1 MSYDH
6 ADNMAWTRI
15 TSEWGATVP
24 PVSIDATGVV
34 CPNCGG
40 AASMDRVS
48 NRIFGWHDRCGWQ
61 ASLRVTRRSGR
72 TALEDWR

>member
-1 MSYDH
+1 MLNHMSRGQF
-6 ADNMAWTRI
+6 ASQWGVI
-15 TSEWGATVP
+15 T
-24 PVSIDATGVV
+24 PVGGTDITGVV

-61 ASLRVTRRSGR
+61 ASLRLARRGGSVV
-72 TALEDWR
+72 LEEWR